1 MSTSPNIGLP
11 FLAAQQ
17 LQPEITHNEAILLLQ
32 LMQVGV
38 ISSGSNTAPGSPT
51 DGDSYI
57 VGSSPTGAWGG
68 RANTL
73 AIYYNGSWRFVPD
86 RNSSGTV
93 IALGTIHEGLMV
105 WNRALNAMMVWS
117 GTAWETKYFLVAAQQ
132 AAIADATGGATVD
145 DEARTAINSVLS
157 VLRTTG
163 IIAT

>member
-57 VGSSPTGAWGG
+57 VGSSPTGAMG
-68 RANTL
+68 RAGLILWLSIT
-73 AIYYNGSWRFVPD
+73 
-86 RNSSGTV
+86 T
-93 IALGTIHEGLMV
+93 ALGGLC
-105 WNRALNAMMVWS
+105 LI
-117 GTAWETKYFLVAAQQ
+117 ETHQ
-132 AAIADATGGATVD
+132 
-145 DEARTAINSVLS
+145 ER
-157 VLRTTG
+157 
-163 IIAT
+163 

>member
-1 MSTSPNIGLP
+1 MSASPNFGLP

-17 LQPEITHNEAILLLQ
+17 LQPDVTHNEAILLLQ
-32 LMQVGV
+32 IMQSGV
-38 ISSGSNTAPGSPT
+38 ISAGSNTAPVSPSE
-51 DGDSYI
+51 GDSYI
-57 VGSSPTGAWGG
+57 VGASPSGVWGG
-68 RANTL
+68 RANAVTM
-73 AIYYNGSWRFVPD
+73 YYNGSWQFVPG
-86 RNSSGTV
+86 RNSLGTV
-93 IALGTIHEGLMV
+93 ISMGTVQEGLMV
-105 WNRALNAMMVWS
+105 WNKALNAMMVWS